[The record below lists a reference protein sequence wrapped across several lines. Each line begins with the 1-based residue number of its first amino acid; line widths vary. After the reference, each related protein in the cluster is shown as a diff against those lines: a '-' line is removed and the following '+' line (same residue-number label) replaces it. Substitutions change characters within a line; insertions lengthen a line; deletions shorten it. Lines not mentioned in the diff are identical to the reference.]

1 MVRISLIIPVVD
13 EAKNLRHTLP
23 LLRARCITDAVT
35 EIIVVDGGSSD
46 ESIRVAREAGARVI
60 QSDRGRAKQMNA
72 GAAAAS
78 GELLY
83 FLHADT
89 LPPEGFDRSIQDACH
104 FNSEKKPALTSGCF
118 RLKFDWN
125 HPVLNFFAWW
135 TRINHPICRGGDQSL
150 FVPKSWFTQ
159 LGGFDETYRIYED
172 NEFIRR
178 LSKAYPFEIL
188 KSSVITSA
196 RKYREL
202 GVWRLQYHFARIHFL
217 YYLGKS
223 PEVMYGYYSRHIA
236 SRLQE
241 RQPGMVGGKD
251 QHYRK
256 ISPSS

>member
-1 MVRISLIIPVVD
+1 MVRISLIIPVVN

-23 LLRARCITDAVT
+23 LLQARCTTDSVT

-46 ESIRVAREAGARVI
+46 ESIQVAGEAGARVI

-89 LPPEGFDRSIQDACH
+89 LPPEGYDQSIQDACVIH
-104 FNSEKKPALTSGCF
+104 SENPTLTAGCF

-125 HPVLNFFAWW
+125 HTVLNFFAWW
-135 TRINHPICRGGDQSL
+135 TRVNHPICRGGDQSL
-150 FVPKSWFTQ
+150 FVPRSWFNQ
-159 LGGFDETYRIYED
+159 LGGFDEAYRIYED

-178 LSKAYPFEIL
+178 LSKAYPFKIL

-202 GVWRLQYHFARIHFL
+202 GVWRLQYHFARIHLL

-223 PEVMYGYYSRHIA
+223 PEVLHSYYSKHIA
-236 SRLQE
+236 SQLQVSRSE
-241 RQPGMVGGKD
+241 MDAGKD
-251 QHYRK
+251 QHCRK
-256 ISPSS
+256 ISSSS

>member
-1 MVRISLIIPVVD
+1 
-13 EAKNLRHTLP
+13 
-23 LLRARCITDAVT
+23 
-35 EIIVVDGGSSD
+35 
-46 ESIRVAREAGARVI
+46 
-60 QSDRGRAKQMNA
+60 MNA

-89 LPPEGFDRSIQDACH
+89 LPPEGYDRSLLNACDL
-104 FNSEKKPALTSGCF
+104 NSEIGPALTAGCF

-125 HPVLNFFAWW
+125 HPILNFFAWW
-135 TRINHPICRGGDQSL
+135 TRVNHSVCRGGDQSL
-150 FVPKSWFTQ
+150 FVPRSWFTQ
-159 LGGFDETYRIYED
+159 LGGFDEAYCIYED

-178 LSKAYPFEIL
+178 LSKVYPFKIL

-202 GVWRLQYHFARIHFL
+202 GVWRLQYHFARIHLL

-223 PEVMYGYYSRHIA
+223 PEVLHDYYSKHIG
-236 SRLQE
+236 SRIKE
-241 RQPGMVGGKD
+241 SSGMAKGKNQP
-251 QHYRK
+251 YRK